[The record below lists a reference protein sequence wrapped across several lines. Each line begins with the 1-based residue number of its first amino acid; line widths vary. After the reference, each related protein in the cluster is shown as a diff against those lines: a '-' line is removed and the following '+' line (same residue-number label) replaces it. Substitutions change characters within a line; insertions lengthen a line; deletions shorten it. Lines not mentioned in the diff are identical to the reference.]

1 MSYKW
6 HHNFPKIA
14 REAGFMIRELSIGHC
29 IDWRFVASIDPYN
42 IVSEQDYEK
51 LDEFIP
57 HISEVPIG
65 TVLNNRIL
73 DPAIGKYFI
82 LAQFSIQYLLFCK
95 QFLDET
101 VVEIRNT
108 LQGLQNEN
116 VRLEKMNK
124 KRTEETVLLQR
135 KIQRIENINH
145 QQHSQQATV
154 FSCTK
159 CTKNFITMDLLNAHI
174 VRKHANP
181 RSVEN
186 SYERKPSNTDT
197 SLINTIKLELE
208 VKQLKE
214 RLNVAEK
221 DLLDHRSKHHQCVG
235 CSENKTSGHDD
246 LKAKVLHSI
255 GIQSNLVDDKDLNE
269 KEAQTQTEPKII
281 DTAPI
286 PLDPPIQT
294 VHQDETIS
302 KSDLQSFIEEQKRL
316 LECWKDAERQKFN
329 EEIEVVKQN
338 LLDAI
343 SAMHTTEKTQP
354 VSVSDEVIWKER
366 YQELEQMFENSQQ
379 KTRDTM
385 TTFEKEYTHK
395 MDHLE
400 SLLSKMM
407 LPESN
412 EKLMNNNPAQTIE
425 PAAHKSVQLRTVTLP
440 EIVIEGETCHSNTN
454 CTDILGKSNIL
465 NKFISSESERTESDE
480 ELKHLESSTAPKE
493 SPPVV
498 REPTHQASTA
508 PSPKKQI
515 LSQFRAR
522 LKMIGIDAK
531 SKQLS
536 GDGLNDACEAL
547 ANRRDA
553 IKKKHKNFFITRNQL
568 LSKVDQ
574 MARVRTNAPSSHV
587 TKNTPE
593 GEDKTIMGNDVKLS
607 SIAKMPTNATRLKF
621 SPKLELLPTKHIV
634 QFPGTH
640 LTSDMNIFKTNSSTP
655 ALSRPVIKLSG
666 DDVITVHAEAQPVFG
681 NKPPSRSPI
690 ATKRRSSISSQQV
703 EKLLDTPIKSI
714 NTIKSASD
722 RHALIEIE
730 MEDNSS
736 DISEILDT
744 VPAQPKPIPK
754 KRVLF
759 NLDKKGNA
767 NGTGKDNT
775 NVTSNSEYKTI
786 VRRSKFE
793 EESDWNISS
802 FDEDK

>member
-1 MSYKW
+1 
-6 HHNFPKIA
+6 
-14 REAGFMIRELSIGHC
+14 
-29 IDWRFVASIDPYN
+29 
-42 IVSEQDYEK
+42 
-51 LDEFIP
+51 
-57 HISEVPIG
+57 
-65 TVLNNRIL
+65 
-73 DPAIGKYFI
+73 
-82 LAQFSIQYLLFCK
+82 
-95 QFLDET
+95 
-101 VVEIRNT
+101 
-108 LQGLQNEN
+108 
-116 VRLEKMNK
+116 
-124 KRTEETVLLQR
+124 
-135 KIQRIENINH
+135 
-145 QQHSQQATV
+145 
-154 FSCTK
+154 
-159 CTKNFITMDLLNAHI
+159 MDLLNAHI

-181 RSVEN
+181 RPVEN
-186 SYERKPSNTDT
+186 SYERKPSNTDA

-235 CSENKTSGHDD
+235 CSDNKTSGHDD

-255 GIQSNLVDDKDLNE
+255 GIQSNLVDDKDWNE
-269 KEAQTQTEPKII
+269 KEAQTQTEAKIMHTPSI
-281 DTAPI
+281 S
-286 PLDPPIQT
+286 LDPPIQT
-294 VHQDETIS
+294 LHQDETIS

-316 LECWKDAERQKFN
+316 LVCWKDAERQKFN
-329 EEIEVVKQN
+329 EEFEVVKQN

-343 SAMHTTEKTQP
+343 SAMQASEKTPP

-400 SLLSKMM
+400 CLLSKMI

-412 EKLMNNNPAQTIE
+412 EKLMKNHSAQAIE
-425 PAAHKSVQLRTVTLP
+425 PDEQKSVQLRTVTLP
-440 EIVIEGETCHSNTN
+440 EIIIEGETCQSNTI
-454 CTDILGKSNIL
+454 CTDVLGKSNIS
-465 NKFISSESERTESDE
+465 NKFISSESESTDSDE
-480 ELKHLESSTAPKE
+480 ELKHLESSKTPKL

-498 REPTHQASTA
+498 REPAHLAATA
-508 PSPKKQI
+508 PTVSPKKQI

-531 SKQLS
+531 SKHLS
-536 GDGLNDACEAL
+536 SEGLNDACEAL
-547 ANRRDA
+547 ASRRDA
-553 IKKKHKNFFITRNQL
+553 VKKKHKNFFITRNQL

-574 MARVRTNAPSSHV
+574 MARVRINVPPSHV
-587 TKNTPE
+587 PKNAPE
-593 GEDKTIMGNDVKLS
+593 GEEKAIMGNDVKLS
-607 SIAKMPTNATRLKF
+607 SIAKMSTNASRLKL
-621 SPKLELLPTKHIV
+621 SPTLELLPSKHKV
-634 QFPGTH
+634 QFPATNTPH
-640 LTSDMNIFKTNSSTP
+640 TSDMNIFKTNSSTP

-666 DDVITVHAEAQPVFG
+666 DDVITVHAEVQPVVA
-681 NKPPSRSPI
+681 NMPPYRPPRSPVP
-690 ATKRRSSISSQQV
+690 TKRRSSISNQQV

-714 NTIKSASD
+714 NTIKSSSD
-722 RHALIEIE
+722 RHALVEIE
-730 MEDNSS
+730 MGDKSS

-759 NLDKKGNA
+759 NLDKK
-767 NGTGKDNT
+767 DNT
-775 NVTSNSEYKTI
+775 NVTSNNEYNTI